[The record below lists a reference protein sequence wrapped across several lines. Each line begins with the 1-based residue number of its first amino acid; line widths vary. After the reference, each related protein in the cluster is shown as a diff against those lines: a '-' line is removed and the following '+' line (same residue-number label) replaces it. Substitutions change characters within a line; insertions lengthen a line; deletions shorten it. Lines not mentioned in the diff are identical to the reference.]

1 MSLTKKKNKS
11 TKIKNSFSRNL
22 YQNVFS
28 LDIINDAKHNNAPR
42 ASMNTARITN
52 PRTILIEAFAA
63 PDKKNQQLKSTV
75 NPTVRPLSVV
85 YARIFYYLNF
95 S

>member
-1 MSLTKKKNKS
+1 MKYSLDFSVKDRISVPNKKKNKS

-63 PDKKNQQLKSTV
+63 PDKKIN
-75 NPTVRPLSVV
+75 N
-85 YARIFYYLNF
+85 
-95 S
+95 